1 MTKPMIENEENEER
15 KEKSRK
21 NQPEDKNNVW
31 R

>member
-21 NQPEDKNNVW
+21 NQPEDKNNV
-31 R
+31 